1 MKFVVTVTMGNEG
14 MRSIEDLACCLEDM
28 AAKLRERRMFLE
40 LESETGDYPS
50 GAVRDV
56 NGNKVG
62 DWEVTE

>member
-1 MKFVVTVTMGNEG
+1 MKFGVTVAMGNDG
-14 MRSIEDLACCLEDM
+14 MRSFEDLACCLEDM
-28 AAKLRERRMFLE
+28 AAKLRERRIP